1 MSNSHSPYQS
11 SQTTHTTVSSLSAPG
26 EGILDMAD
34 DCEEGG
40 LVDIMEMDTPLPPL
54 KSVFDCPNIELCIVK
69 GKNGWRCV
77 WCGHSFT
84 PAHATRAL
92 AHLLKK
98 KKCDIRVCT
107 AIIPKPSLVRYEAL
121 YDASM
126 QTKGARKRHNEYVMD
141 YVENDQ
147 SSAVGALLG
156 RRGVTVNVTDVSVAS
171 VVSSGFPIAT
181 YSSTKRSYQPSVSTS
196 FNNQQDIRKSHNA
209 TLEFAIADFFHSENI
224 PDKVVES
231 ARFRR
236 LIKVARLCGDDF
248 VCPDRRK
255 IGGELLDLNF
265 ETRYNANKVALLKE
279 ANTFGLAFLGDG
291 ATVKRMPLMNI
302 LAMSGDTPP
311 ITVSIQ
317 DCTEHMQDGGKKDA
331 SYIARLFEEEVNKFD
346 PKRSCTDVFFF
357 DGASNVQKAGQ
368 VLMAKFPRTFC
379 FHGGEHVVSLFF
391 SSIAKIAPIK
401 VLILKT
407 CRFYNVFGSGANHAI
422 HAQFMAQSA
431 MANKGK
437 KVGLLRGAG
446 TRFATWFY
454 AMMRLLRLKEA
465 LKFTIHQQKFRDLTL
480 NASARAVVKDIGDD
494 KMWKSMYILLRS
506 IFPALRALRY
516 CDTSKPSMDKIFFL
530 CHRTTKAIEQSKE
543 FLDDDNLFGSLK
555 IDSNLRRE
563 GNTVW
568 GGDDDDDEEDDN
580 VVYAEEPDE
589 DNDDDED
596 DDDDDSASYTLT
608 LSGKIEWHW
617 NHRKKRLEHEYAV
630 TAWALCVM
638 TDVREDV
645 AQRLNDL
652 GGKYRDSIEKVV
664 SRLHQLPCANPHPDV
679 PNMTEGEIIDI
690 FWNEFKAFQNQ
701 TEPFHQPAR
710 WSTADVVKGRS
721 HIWHEKYSLPYT
733 KVLGYV
739 ACRVTSKLCGIGP
752 AERCWSAVKQ
762 VKKDKRSHLSGDSTE
777 KRSVIY
783 LSAKQQE
790 ALSLRE
796 KMEKIDASGHNSMF
810 GDDDINFD
818 LQLETF
824 GVDTNAL
831 REPATERVFH
841 AWVQDWEKEIRF
853 KNDSVAEALLLQKY
867 KGLVFH
873 DPDTNKTYSIF
884 EENMEYRRG
893 NRNGW
898 FVIAVSSEEG
908 VEDEPF
914 TLELACDLIGN
925 TQQASGVKV
934 IRPTQEEE

>member
-1 MSNSHSPYQS
+1 M
-11 SQTTHTTVSSLSAPG
+11 SSLTAPG
-26 EGILDMAD
+26 AGMVDMAG
-34 DCEEGG
+34 DCEDDD
-40 LVDIMEMDTPLPPL
+40 VVEMAETPLPPL
-54 KSVFDCPNIELCIVK
+54 RSVFDCPNLELCIAND
-69 GKNGWRCV
+69 GKNGWKCL
-77 WCGHSFT
+77 WCDQSFT
-84 PAHATRAL
+84 PVHATRAL

-98 KKCDIRVCT
+98 KKCDVRVCK
-107 AIIPKPSLVRYEAL
+107 AIIPPQFLVRYEAL
-121 YDASM
+121 YDASK
-126 QTKGARKRHNEYVMD
+126 QSKDARKRHHEFVMD
-141 YVENDQ
+141 NVDNDQ
-147 SSAVGALLG
+147 SSAVGTLLD
-156 RRGVTVNVTDVSVAS
+156 RRWGLTVDVPHVSIGSGVG
-171 VVSSGFPIAT
+171 SGFSSAIGSNGHPST
-181 YSSTKRSYQPSVSTS
+181 YSSTKRSYQPSISTS
-196 FNNQQDIRKSHNA
+196 FQNQQDIRKSHNA

-224 PDKVVES
+224 PDKVSES
-231 ARFRR
+231 TRFRR
-236 LIKVARLCGDDF
+236 LIKVARLCGEEF

-265 ETRYNANKVALLKE
+265 ETRYNANKEALLKE
-279 ANTFGLAFLGDG
+279 AKIFGLAFLGDG
-291 ATVKRMPLMNI
+291 ATVKRMALMNI
-302 LAMSGDTPP
+302 LGMCADTPP

-317 DCTEHMQDGGKKDA
+317 DCTKHMQDGGKKDA

-346 PKRSCTDVFFF
+346 PTHSFTDVFFF

-368 VLMAKFPRTFC
+368 ILMAKFPRTFC

-422 HAQFMAQSA
+422 HAQFMFQSA
-431 MANKGK
+431 LANKGK

-454 AMMRLLRLKEA
+454 AMMRLLRLKEP
-465 LKFTIHQQKFRDLTL
+465 LKSTIHQQKFRDLTL
-480 NASARAVVKDIGDD
+480 TASAKAAVKDIGDD
-494 KMWKSMYILLRS
+494 KMWKSMYILLRA
-506 IFPALRALRY
+506 IFPALRALRF
-516 CDTSKPSMDKIFFL
+516 CDASKPSMDKIFFL
-530 CHRTTKAIEQSKE
+530 SHRTTQAIEMSKA
-543 FLDDDNLFGSLK
+543 FLDDGSLFGS
-555 IDSNLRRE
+555 IRMDANLTRE
-563 GNTVW
+563 GNMVW
-568 GGDDDDDEEDDN
+568 GDDDDEEEEDGN
-580 VVYAEEPDE
+580 IVFPEEPDE
-589 DNDDDED
+589 SDEDNANDDDD

-608 LSGKIEWHW
+608 LSGKIAWHW
-617 NHRKKRLEHEYAV
+617 DHRKEKLEHEYAV

-638 TDVREDV
+638 EDVRQDV
-645 AQRLNDL
+645 SLRLNDL
-652 GGKYRDSIEKVV
+652 GGKYRDAIETVV
-664 SRLHQLPCANPHPDV
+664 TRLHQLPCANMHPDV
-679 PNMTEGEIIDI
+679 HKMTEGEIIDI
-690 FWNEFKAFQNQ
+690 FWDEFKAFQNK

-710 WSTADVVKGRS
+710 WSTSDVLNGRS

-762 VKKDKRSHLSGDSTE
+762 VKRDKRSHLSGESTE

-783 LSAKQQE
+783 MSAKQQE
-790 ALSLRE
+790 AKSLRD
-796 KMEKIDASGHNSMF
+796 KMEKIDASGPKAMF
-810 GDDDINFD
+810 GDDDMNFD
-818 LQLETF
+818 LQLEQF

-831 REPATERVFH
+831 RAPATERLFH
-841 AWVQDWEKEIRF
+841 AWVEDWEVELRY
-853 KNDSVAEALLLQKY
+853 KNDTVAEARLLQKY

-893 NRNGW
+893 SRNGW

-908 VEDEPF
+908 VEDDEPF

-934 IRPTQEEE
+934 IHASQQESE